1 MWRSLV
7 CSLVLAAVPLHA
19 QAADP
24 SPCGPRKLVVSQLE
38 AKFGEEPVAIGLSDS
53 GRLIEILVGQA
64 GGTFT
69 VILTTP
75 QGLSCIVLTGEDW
88 QSRPQPVSGPDA

>member
-19 QAADP
+19 QAAEP
-24 SPCGPRKLVVSQLE
+24 SPCGPRKQVVSQLE
-38 AKFGEEPVAIGLSDS
+38 AKFGEEPVAIGVSDN
-53 GRLIEILVGQA
+53 GRLIEILAGKA

-69 VILTTP
+69 VILTSP
-75 QGLSCIVLTGEDW
+75 QGVSCIVLTGGDW
-88 QSRPQPVSGPDA
+88 QSRSQTISGPDA

>member
-7 CSLVLAAVPLHA
+7 CAVVVAAMPLQA
-19 QAADP
+19 QAAEP
-24 SPCGPRKLVVSQLE
+24 SNCAPRKEVVSHLA
-38 AKFGEEPVAIGLSDS
+38 AKFGEEPVAIGVSDS
-53 GRLIEILVGQA
+53 GRLIEILADRA

-75 QGLSCIVLTGEDW
+75 QGVSCIVLTGESW
-88 QSRPQPVSGPDA
+88 QARPLTVAGPDA

>member
-7 CSLVLAAVPLHA
+7 CAIAIAAIPIQV
-19 QAADP
+19 QAAEP
-24 SPCGPRKLVVSQLE
+24 SNCAPRKQVVNHLA
-38 AKFGEEPVAIGLSDS
+38 AKFGEEPVAIGVSDS
-53 GRLIEILVGQA
+53 GRLVEILADRA

-75 QGLSCIVLTGEDW
+75 QGLSCVVLTGESW
-88 QSRPQPVSGPDA
+88 QARPIAIAEPDA